1 MSGGPTAGGR
11 ELPEPTFR
19 LLVASVAAQVQ
30 VALGLVE
37 NPLTKKTERDLD
49 VARHGI
55 AMLEILET
63 KTKGNLDAEDDAF
76 LAQALYGLRMA
87 YVKLKG

>member
-1 MSGGPTAGGR
+1 MAPERPER
-11 ELPEPTFR
+11 ELPEPSFR
-19 LLVASVAAQVQ
+19 LLIASLAAQVQ

-37 NPLTKKTERDLD
+37 NPITKKTERDLPI
-49 VARHGI
+49 AQHGI

-87 YVKLKG
+87 YVRLRG